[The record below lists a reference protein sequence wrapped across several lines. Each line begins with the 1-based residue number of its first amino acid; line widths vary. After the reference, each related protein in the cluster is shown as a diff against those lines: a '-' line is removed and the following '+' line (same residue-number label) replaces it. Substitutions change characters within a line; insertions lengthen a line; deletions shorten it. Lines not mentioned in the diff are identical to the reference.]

1 MRLLQRACLLW
12 LLCCSC
18 GLLPAQAQELPQRL
32 TQAHAL
38 VTAQGQDSQRE
49 VVLPYAWDDAQAG
62 QQGVATFDLHFEVAR
77 RPHEPWAIF
86 LPRVGNAYEIW
97 LNGVLLQRQGDM
109 QRFGGGNYAKLPRYV
124 TVPPELIV
132 ESNRLRVRIRA
143 DASRHAGLSEVLVGL
158 QSHVLPLYEH
168 AHLDQVTF
176 TFLASVFSLV
186 VGVFALV
193 MWFAHHDAPAG
204 AKRRRK
210 PAYLLAA
217 LAELCWAF
225 ALACVFVEEPPLP
238 WPLWGVLPVAAA
250 AASAGCM
257 VLFCIQVAGWA
268 QRPVF
273 RWFRSWLFFLMCA
286 APLSVVIAVDWN
298 LHLVLTAAYV
308 STVVTHVG
316 FAVYFLWLSQ
326 GREARAQRM
335 IALAVLV
342 NVLAGLRDLYVCR
355 FDPSYLGGTWLR
367 YASML
372 FGLTLVLILLAHFL
386 RATALAHDMEVALTS
401 RVTQK
406 ENELNSSYARLE
418 FLARAQERT
427 EERSRILRDMHDGV
441 GAHLSVAMRQLESEE
456 VSRGDVLDTL
466 RESMDR
472 LKLSIDAINLPH
484 GDVTALLANIRYRLE
499 PRLEASGIALHWNVD
514 RVPLLPHMDNKAL
527 VHLQFMVYEAL
538 SNVLQHAQA
547 HWLRIEAS
555 AKGSGISLRL
565 VDNGRGFDTE
575 APLRKGL
582 LSMRDRAHAIGA
594 DLYFRSQPGLTEVE
608 IVIH

>member
-18 GLLPAQAQELPQRL
+18 ALLPAQAQDLAQRL
-32 TQAHAL
+32 TQAH
-38 VTAQGQDSQRE
+38 VQITAKGQDSVRE

-62 QQGVATFDLHFEVAR
+62 LQGVATFELQFEVTH
-77 RPHEPWAIF
+77 RPEEPWAIF
-86 LPRVGNAYEIW
+86 MPRVGNAYEIW
-97 LNGVLLQRQGDM
+97 LNGVLLQRQGDI
-109 QRFGGGNYAKLPRYV
+109 QRFNGSNYAQLPRYV

-132 ESNRLRVRIRA
+132 ETNHLRVGIRA

-158 QSHVLPLYEH
+158 QSQVLPLYER
-168 AHLDQVTF
+168 ARLDRLTF
-176 TFLASVFSLV
+176 TFLALVFSLL
-186 VGVFALV
+186 VGLFALV
-193 MWFAHHDAPAG
+193 IWFSHRDASAG
-204 AKRRRK
+204 AKPRRK

-225 ALACVFVEEPPLP
+225 ALACTFVEEPPLSWP
-238 WPLWGVLPVAAA
+238 WWGVLPVAASAVSA
-250 AASAGCM
+250 ACK
-257 VLFCIQVAGWA
+257 VLLCIQVAGWG

-273 RWFRSWLFFLMCA
+273 RWFMMWLLFLACI
-286 APLSVVIAVDWN
+286 APLSVLIAVDWR
-298 LHLVLTAAYV
+298 LHWVLTATYL
-308 STVVTHVG
+308 SIVVTHVG
-316 FAVYFLWLSQ
+316 FAVYLLWMTQ

-335 IALAVLV
+335 IAVAVLV
-342 NVLAGLRDLYVCR
+342 NVLAGLRDLYVCH

-367 YASML
+367 YACML

-386 RATALAHDMEVALTS
+386 RATALSHDMEVALTS
-401 RVTQK
+401 RVAQK
-406 ENELNSSYARLE
+406 EKELNSSYARLE
-418 FLARAQERT
+418 TLARAQERT

-441 GAHLSVAMRQLESEE
+441 GAHLSVAMRQLESDD

-499 PRLEASGIALHWNVD
+499 PRLAASGIALHWNVN
-514 RVPLLPHMDNKAL
+514 RIPLLPHMDNKAL

-538 SNVLQHAQA
+538 SNVLQHAKA
-547 HWLRIEAS
+547 HWLRIDAT
-555 AKGSGISLRL
+555 AKGSGISLKL
-565 VDNGRGFDTE
+565 IDDGLGFDTE

-582 LSMRDRAHAIGA
+582 LSMRDRAHAVGA
-594 DLYFRSQPGLTEVE
+594 DLYFRSQPGWTEVE